1 MYQVI
6 NTLASYYR
14 AAENPHEFF
23 SGWINAE
30 FMAWMIVG
38 RKNKGY
44 KQALERLYE
53 SLNENE
59 HPFQDMLLEE
69 LKSL

>member
-1 MYQVI
+1 MHPTI

-23 SGWINAE
+23 RGWMDAD
-30 FMAWMIVG
+30 FRAWMIIG

-44 KQALERLYE
+44 KQALEHLYE

-59 HPFQDMLLEE
+59 HPFQDLILDE
-69 LKSL
+69 LRRR